1 MPKGGALRA
10 RWKSWNLVCPSCV
23 THHRSSSKSAF
34 LQKWCEFARLLP
46 PRRARLVLTPRENFQ
61 IIFQSLKMLPN
72 FGKFKI
78 CKIEKNRILIFDWS
92 QHLKLRPGQFLS
104 LRGAYKSWSWGLL
117 AVSTGALRAPS
128 FGSGSQK
135 NPNIFSKNSEK
146 FQTIFRKIQKI
157 PKHFQRIPK
166 N

>member
-61 IIFQSLKMLPN
+61 IIFQSFPKLAKILQKTFCKFLQSSRRLQEIIEEVAHCQFDFQDPWLCRPCQSLVDELYVCFEKSSDDEVLALLQMPN
-72 FGKFKI
+72 
-78 CKIEKNRILIFDWS
+78 E
-92 QHLKLRPGQFLS
+92 H
-104 LRGAYKSWSWGLL
+104 GL
-117 AVSTGALRAPS
+117 VVTHAPVVTHRS
-128 FGSGSQK
+128 D
-135 NPNIFSKNSEK
+135 
-146 FQTIFRKIQKI
+146 
-157 PKHFQRIPK
+157 
-166 N
+166 